1 MQQSSSS
8 SSASSASSN
17 RKMKVVKRDGSLERV
32 SFDKILGRI
41 QRLCDADPER
51 GLAALEAVDVAG
63 VSQKVISRLHDGV
76 TTTEL
81 DEYTV
86 SLASAMLSVHPDY
99 GVLASRVSV
108 SNMHKNTPGTMLE
121 CVTRLRTE
129 NFDSDGNASPVV
141 SLDLVEIV
149 AEFEEVVQAAIDYN
163 RDYDFDSFGLATL
176 MRGYLLKVTDES
188 GTQRVV
194 ERPQHMWMRVALG
207 IHGRDM
213 ASAIETYE
221 MMSRRLFT
229 HASPTLYNAGTDHPQ
244 MSSCFLMTVKG
255 DSIDGIYDTVH
266 NCARISK
273 FAGGIGVSISNVRGR
288 GSLIRGTNG
297 KSTGIVPMLKNFNAT
312 ARYVNQGGKRM
323 GSFAMYLEPWHCDV
337 FEFLDVRKNHGDED
351 QRTRDLFC
359 ALWVPDLFMRR
370 VVEGGE
376 WSLFCPNECKGLG
389 DVHGE
394 RFDELYAKYERSGKA
409 RKTIQARHLWE
420 QIIVSQI
427 ETGTPYVLFKDACN
441 AKSNQSNLG
450 TIKSSNLCAEIVE
463 YTNENEIA
471 VCNLA
476 SICLPMFVTE
486 GGEAFDY
493 ARLRTVC
500 HRIVRNLDRVID
512 RNYYPVVEARTSN
525 MRHRPMG
532 VGVQGLADVFA
543 MMKTPFESDT
553 AARINKYI
561 FETIYY
567 GCVEASVDL
576 AQERGAP
583 YETFAGSPASEGILQ
598 FDLWGVT
605 PDSGRWDWDALKS
618 RIAAHGMRNSLLVAL
633 MPTASTSQIM
643 GNAESFEPFSG
654 IVYERKTLAGSWK
667 IVNKHLVAELVRLGL
682 WSPEMKNRIIAAGD
696 SVQGIREI
704 PKAVR
709 ETYKT
714 VWEIKQRA
722 LINMQADRGA
732 YVCQSA
738 SNNLYIHQPDVDRI
752 SNMAIYAWTKKLKTG
767 VYYLRVA
774 PKMQAQQFTVDPLLA
789 EREKKMLEEE
799 RGLACSLQNPGSCD
813 MCGS

>member
-1 MQQSSSS
+1 M
-8 SSASSASSN
+8 
-17 RKMKVVKRDGSLERV
+17 RVVKRDGSQEHV
-32 SFDKILGRI
+32 SFDKILRRI
-41 QRLCDADPER
+41 QRLCDADSCR
-51 GLAALEAVDVAG
+51 GLAALYSVDVAG
-63 VSQKVISRLHDGV
+63 LSQRVITRLHDGV

-86 SLASAMLSVHPDY
+86 SLASAMISVHPDY

-108 SNMHKNTPGTMLE
+108 SNLHKSTPDTMLE
-121 CVTRLRTE
+121 CVLKLRE
-129 NFDSDGNASPVV
+129 DNRDADGEASPVV
-141 SLDLVEIV
+141 SQELVEIV
-149 AEFEEVVQAAIDYN
+149 AEFEERIQSAIDYN

-176 MRGYLLKVTDES
+176 TRGYLLKVTGED
-188 GTQRVV
+188 GTQTIV
-194 ERPQHMWMRVALG
+194 ERPQHMWMRVSLG
-207 IHGRDM
+207 IHGRDLD
-213 ASAIETYE
+213 SAIETYE

-229 HASPTLYNAGTDHPQ
+229 HASPTLYNAGTEHPQ

-255 DSIDGIYDTVH
+255 DSIDGIYETVH

-297 KSTGIVPMLKNFNAT
+297 KSTGIVPMLRNFNAT
-312 ARYVNQGGKRM
+312 ARYVNQGGKRL

-337 FEFLDVRKNHGDED
+337 FEFLDVRKNHGDEE

-359 ALWVPDLFMRR
+359 ALWIPDLFMRR
-370 VVEGGE
+370 VVEDGE
-376 WSLFCPNECKGLG
+376 WSLFCPNECKGLC
-389 DVHGE
+389 DVHGDY
-394 RFDELYAKYERSGKA
+394 FDDLYSEYERSGKA
-409 RKTIQARHLWE
+409 RKIIKARYLWE

-427 ETGTPYVLFKDACN
+427 ETGTPYILFKDACN

-450 TIKSSNLCAEIVE
+450 TIRSSNLCAEIVQ

-476 SICLPMFVTE
+476 SICLPMFVVE
-486 GGEAFDY
+486 DGEAFDY
-493 ARLRTVC
+493 ARLRTIC
-500 HRIVRNLDRVID
+500 HRIVRNLDRVIN
-512 RNYYPVVEARTSN
+512 RNFYPVPEAKTSN
-525 MRHRPMG
+525 LRHRPMG

-543 MMKTPFESDT
+543 MMKTPFESDL
-553 AARINKYI
+553 AIRINKNI

-567 GCVEASVDL
+567 GCVEASIDL
-576 AQERGAP
+576 AQEHGCP
-583 YETFAGSPASEGILQ
+583 YDTFAGSPASMGLLQ

-605 PDSGRWDWDALKS
+605 PDSGLWDWDALKM
-618 RIAAHGMRNSLLVAL
+618 RMAEHGMRNSLLVAL

-667 IVNKHLVAELVRLGL
+667 IVNKHLVSDLVSLGL

-704 PKAVR
+704 PSHIR
-709 ETYKT
+709 EMYKT

-732 YVCQSA
+732 FVCQSA
-738 SNNLYIHQPDVDRI
+738 SNNVYIHQPDVDRI
-752 SNMAIYAWTKKLKTG
+752 SNMAVYAWTKKLKTG

-774 PKMQAQQFTVDPLLA
+774 PRMQAQQMTVDPRMSD
-789 EREKKMLEEE
+789 REKQMRDKAVATAATAATATQIAGKDAE
-799 RGLACSLQNPGSCD
+799 GLACSMQGGCD